1 MIRPA
6 PQPEPTSPAA
16 VAPPGPAGFRLL
28 KPADVV
34 EALQLGSRR
43 PDQVLRRLQE
53 QGLRVLKLDGRLR
66 VRPQDLDEFVARLA
80 ESAECKENSR

>member
-6 PQPEPTSPAA
+6 PQPGPAPPA
-16 VAPPGPAGFRLL
+16 IVAPPGPAGFRLL

-34 EALQLGSRR
+34 DALQLGARR

-53 QGLRVLKLDGRLR
+53 QGLRVLKIDGLLR
-66 VRPQDLDEFVARLA
+66 VRPEDLEAFVRCMTAA
-80 ESAECKENSR
+80 AACKENRG